1 MNNLFKFVFLSFLSF
16 AIFTS
21 CNDDPSSNGLNLI
34 PDQDKIKF
42 GEYNTDSAKTRQST
56 HYYQTDENF
65 GLSSRL
71 IIGKNSYAESSLLF
85 QFTVYLPDSIKEF
98 INNNEATVER
108 AWIKLMPLYFLGDK
122 NAQFDFSVHKILSKW
137 SSLGFDR
144 DSLEAAG
151 SSFYDAADVA
161 VSKNVN
167 QGDST
172 FQFDLDQQLVL
183 DWLRYIS
190 DTTQTSLKYHG
201 IIVKPN
207 VSNSFIGVGSSQA
220 SGDSAMP
227 HLTIVL
233 KKSSNDK
240 DTLTVTPYMD
250 THVLTGTVPQEENRI
265 YLEGSYPLR
274 GFLFFDL
281 SSLTKDLIIS
291 KAVLELTVDETKT
304 TDGEQS
310 SDTIMV
316 RMMKDSTAKTFTS
329 DSLIVSYLS
338 KSGNVYSG
346 DISWMIQRWLQGTAN
361 QGLSLEL
368 FDEQTGAARIALYGT
383 KEANLSLRPRIKI
396 IYSQKK

>member
-1 MNNLFKFVFLSFLSF
+1 MNNVFKFVFLSFLSF

-42 GEYNTDSAKTRQST
+42 GEYNTDSAKAQQSSHFYET
-56 HYYQTDENF
+56 NEIL

-71 IIGKNSYAESSLLF
+71 IIGKNDYAESSLLF
-85 QFTVYLPDSIKEF
+85 QFTVYLPDSIKEY
-98 INNNEATVER
+98 IKNNEATVER
-108 AWIKLMPLYFLGDK
+108 AWIKLLPLYSLGDK
-122 NAQFDFSVHKILSKW
+122 TEPFNFSVHKILSKW

-144 DSLEAAG
+144 DSLETYG

-161 VSKNVN
+161 ISKVVN
-167 QGDST
+167 QSDST
-172 FQFDLDQQLVL
+172 FQFDLDQQLVF

-207 VSNSFIGVGSSQA
+207 VTNSYIGVGSSQA
-220 SGDSAMP
+220 NSDSAQP

-233 KKSSNDK
+233 KKSSNDR

-250 THVLTGTVPQEENRI
+250 THVFTGTVPQEENKI

-291 KAVLELTVDETKT
+291 RAMLELTVDESKT
-304 TDGEQS
+304 TDGEQK

-316 RMMKDSTAKTFTS
+316 RILKDSTAKTFTS

-338 KSGNVYSG
+338 RSDNVYSG
-346 DISWMIQRWLQGTAN
+346 DISWMVQRWLQGTAN
-361 QGLSLEL
+361 QGVALEL
-368 FDEQTGAARIALYGT
+368 FDEQTSAARIALYGS

-396 IYSQKK
+396 IYSRKK